1 MDLDSFFIRH
11 YASERVIQYSVA
23 DIEKKSKRRLK
34 SHYIR
39 ILSSSTSSV
48 VNHFFN
54 LRKSKVMGKCRG
66 GQSFGDGLERKSVA
80 LMEKVR
86 EITFTILLPFVT
98 VI

>member
-23 DIEKKSKRRLK
+23 DIEKRSKRRLK
-34 SHYIR
+34 SQYIR
-39 ILSSSTSSV
+39 ILSTSTSSV
-48 VNHFFN
+48 VRHFFN
-54 LRKSKVMGKCRG
+54 TRKNKVMGRGRG

-80 LMEKVR
+80 LIEKVR
-86 EITFTILLPFVT
+86 EITFTILLPFIT